1 MASPSFYGFR
11 EEDEGYED
19 TILGKMCSR
28 LKRLEAEGDKMRLE
42 MVNFKKQL
50 TEIKGQGVEEELVK
64 ELKGEMEGLRRER
77 LIRDEENKKLKKE
90 MELLKRE
97 NECNKKLLKELKQ
110 ENEALKKSCAS
121 GDECVKEKVESI
133 VKNEVKIWNQEMEKE
148 KVSFREVLKEQQKE
162 QEANIEKKVVG
173 VIKNKGGL
181 VRDTVEKK
189 KCLIMFGVKEIKR
202 SSKLLRE
209 REEVKKVKEILASL
223 NDEEENEKYED
234 EVEEVRRLGRFVQG
248 GVRPIKIRFKSQIA
262 AEELLYRAGRFSK
275 SDQYKD
281 VWLKRDLDEEE
292 RSKMKELSQCAKD
305 RNEKRTEEEK
315 KEFFWRI
322 LDMRLVKWYARK
334 EI

>member
-1 MASPSFYGFR
+1 MASPSFHGFE
-11 EEDEGYED
+11 EEDESYED
-19 TILGKMCSR
+19 TILGKVKSR
-28 LKRLEAEGDKMRLE
+28 LKRLETEGDRMRLDIISL
-42 MVNFKKQL
+42 KKEL
-50 TEIKGQGVEEELVK
+50 AEIKGQGAEGELIK
-64 ELKGEMEGLRRER
+64 ELKGELDGLRKER
-77 LIRDEENKKLKKE
+77 LVREEENKELKKE

-97 NECNKKLLKELKQ
+97 NECNRKLLKEVKQ
-110 ENEALKKSCAS
+110 ENENLKKSCAS
-121 GDECVKEKVESI
+121 GEESVKEKVQSI

-148 KVSFREVLKEQQKE
+148 KVSFREVLKEQQE
-162 QEANIEKKVVG
+162 QQEANIEKNVVG

-189 KCLIMFGVKEIKR
+189 KCLIMFGVKEIKM

-209 REEVKKVKEILASL
+209 REEVKKIKEILASL

-322 LDMRLVKWYARK
+322 LDMRLVKWYVRK